1 MAATLSSQMFEA
13 SAAHIVVPTAA
24 ATVRLVYCTAAA
36 AAAAAAAAPPV
47 LKFEIAVKA
56 LVLAIIGHA
65 KRVLLSTIR

>member
-36 AAAAAAAAPPV
+36 AAAAAAAPPV

>member
-36 AAAAAAAAPPV
+36 AAAAAAAPPV

-65 KRVLLSTIR
+65 KRVLLSTTR